1 MSKTVSQG
9 KLALNGGTPVRTKPF
24 PSWPVFGKEEEENLL
39 KVFRSGKWWYGEKV
53 REFEAKFAEF
63 QNAKYGVTCCNGTV
77 ALELALRT
85 LGIQAGDEVLVPAY
99 TFIATATAVLAMNA
113 VPVFVDV
120 DESTINMD
128 LDKVEESITDKTRAI
143 IVVHFAGLPVD
154 MDRISEL
161 ARKFNLV
168 VLEDAAHSWG
178 SQWKGKGTGA
188 IGRMGTFSFQMSKN
202 ITAGEGGI
210 ILTNDKDLADLA
222 RSYANCGRVEGEQW
236 YQSANMG
243 GNYRLTELQAAI
255 LLAQLDRLEEQTL
268 LREENAKYLNE
279 QLSMIPGIEV
289 PVRDKRVTRRSYH
302 LYMFRYLS
310 SEFGGVPRDKFIQ
323 ALEAEGIP
331 SSFGYLTPVYG
342 NQCFQELKC
351 IPGQKSLPV
360 SYNSVC
366 CPVAER
372 LCKEEMVWLTHNML
386 LGNRDDMQTIVNAIQ
401 KIYENQKDI
410 L

>member
-1 MSKTVSQG
+1 MSGTVSNG
-9 KLALNGGTPVRTKPF
+9 KLALNGGAPVRTKPF

-39 KVFRSGKWWYGEKV
+39 EVFRSGKWWYGEKV
-53 REFEAKFAEF
+53 REFEAKFAKF

-77 ALELALRT
+77 AIELALRT

-99 TFIATATAVLAMNA
+99 TFIATATAVMAMNA

-120 DESTINMD
+120 DENTINMD
-128 LDKVEESITDKTRAI
+128 LDQVEKSITDKTRAI

-154 MDRISEL
+154 MDRVSEL

-168 VLEDAAHSWG
+168 VIEDAAHSWG
-178 SQWKGKGTGA
+178 SQWKAKGTGA

-210 ILTNDKDLADLA
+210 ILTNDKNLADLA
-222 RSYANCGRVEGEQW
+222 RSYANCGRVEGKQW
-236 YQSANMG
+236 YQSANIG

-279 QLSMIPGIEV
+279 QLSMIPGIKV
-289 PVRDKRVTRRSYH
+289 PVRDERVTRRSYH

-310 SEFGGVPRDKFIQ
+310 SEFGGVPRNKFIE
-323 ALEAEGIP
+323 ALRAEGIP

-351 IPGQKSLPV
+351 VPGQKSLPV

-386 LGNRDDMQTIVNAIQ
+386 LGSRDDMETIVNAVQ
-401 KIYENQKDI
+401 KIYENPKEI